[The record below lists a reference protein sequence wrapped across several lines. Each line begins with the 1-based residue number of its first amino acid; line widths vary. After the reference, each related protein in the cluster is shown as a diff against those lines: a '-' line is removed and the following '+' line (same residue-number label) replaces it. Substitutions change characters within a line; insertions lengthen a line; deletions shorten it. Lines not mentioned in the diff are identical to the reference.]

1 MTSPV
6 PVPPPGD
13 QFGPVLRQIGMTEA
27 GGPIYAYRDGGPIVM
42 PAPAA
47 APARPWGAYVAL
59 GIGGAVAV
67 SFLAMAAAILAIA
80 VAIGGVCATVC
91 LLVLRSMWESYRSD
105 REAERKR

>member
-6 PVPPPGD
+6 PTPPPAE
-13 QFGPVLRQIGMTEA
+13 FGPVLRQIGMTEA
-27 GGPIYAYRDGGPIVM
+27 GGPIYAYRDGGPIVT

-47 APARPWGAYVAL
+47 TAGRPWGAYVAL

-80 VAIGGVCATVC
+80 LAIGGVCATVC
-91 LLVLRSMWESYRSD
+91 LLVLRSMWESYKSD
-105 REAERKR
+105 RKAERRR